1 MDIDD
6 DVVQLVVISGAGQR
20 ETGDDKKG
28 RGSLS
33 TELDQGQKKS

>member
-1 MDIDD
+1 MYIDD

-20 ETGDDKKG
+20 ETGDDMKG
-28 RGSLS
+28 LGSPS